1 VPSSAIDQHGS
12 VNVWRELRRDFI
24 EMHLHHFG
32 VYRGQDQANG
42 HVAARAECAEDIG
55 VFVTRVDGRTQ
66 ADSLASPASRPR
78 TFLPYSAFVLTPDF
92 DDFVRMRRLDFA
104 DDLGEF
110 FLNASIA
117 SASCFGCVGR
127 AVI

>member
-1 VPSSAIDQHGS
+1 MPSGAIDQHGS

-24 EMHLHHFG
+24 KMQLHHFG

-42 HVAARAECAEDIG
+42 HVACGAERTEDIG

-66 ADSLASPASRPR
+66 ADSRGPPASRPR
-78 TFLPYSAFVLTPDF
+78 TLLPYSAFVLTPDF
-92 DDFVRMRRLDFA
+92 DDFVRMRRLDFT